1 MYPLTYSYH
10 IVITLWH
17 QLLSLNHIFNSKMKF
32 SLSQW
37 HRKRGIL
44 NRPARR
50 TRSETPLPFL
60 HPTAEQI
67 LQRPMTLETKR
78 ARFSD
83 IESCVIECHF
93 KCGRWRCR
101 SERRT
106 ARLAS
111 YLYYVSV
118 WHHIPSH
125 LIWTLSIWK
134 CSSGSTAT
142 IQVPIPGFHVWK
154 PCASV
159 PSTLITGMAL
169 NTQLLLV
176 R

>member
-1 MYPLTYSYH
+1 MKQQVYPLTDSYH

-37 HRKRGIL
+37 HWKRGIL

-50 TRSETPLPFL
+50 TLPFL

-83 IESCVIECHF
+83 LESCCVIECHF

-111 YLYYVSV
+111 YLYHVSV
-118 WHHIPSH
+118 WSHILSH
-125 LIWTLSIWK
+125 LIWTFSIWK
-134 CSSGSTAT
+134 CSSSSTRT
-142 IQVPIPGFHVWK
+142 IQVPIPGFHVWR

-159 PSTLITGMAL
+159 PSALITGMAL